1 MSDKLG
7 LLSEDALAK
16 YRSELSDKGTVLVAP
31 ETLFTKD
38 ELARIDQLQSDI
50 PEEEVQKG
58 DAGDSHNV
66 FVKRVRLDHPGR
78 HPSNVNGTASAQII
92 ELLERTERVSALR
105 KIFGSSSEYIIRRCQ
120 MHRMPPGSFV
130 GIHLDAKS
138 DPDFEYSV
146 IVQLARDFE
155 GGEFVVYPT
164 EREPQVFRPLQ
175 GTVLITTCRFQH
187 EVRQVHAGERWSL
200 VYFCSKYRGANRR
213 MIEKP
218 AVGA

>member
-1 MSDKLG
+1 MSDKLA

-16 YRSELSDKGTVLVAP
+16 YRSELADKGTVLIAP

-38 ELARIDQLQSDI
+38 ELTRIDQLQCGI
-50 PEEEVQKG
+50 PEETVREG

-66 FVKRVRLDHPGR
+66 FVKRVRLDHPGH
-78 HPSNVNGTASAQII
+78 HPSNVNGTASTQII
-92 ELLERTERVSALR
+92 ELVERTERVSALR
-105 KIFGSSSEYIIRRCQ
+105 RIFGGSSECVIRRCQ
-120 MHRMPPGSFV
+120 IHRMPPGSFV
-130 GIHLDAKS
+130 GVHLDAES

-164 EREPQVFRPLQ
+164 EREPQVFRPHL
-175 GTVLITTCRFQH
+175 GTVVITTCSFRH
-187 EVRQVHAGERWSL
+187 EVRLVHAGERRSL

-213 MIEKP
+213 IIENLP
-218 AVGA
+218 LA